1 MLETTRK
8 AKIWLLTLALLFAV
22 FKNGFGEGKAYAAG
36 GDFAGGTG
44 AQVDPYLIE
53 TADQLD
59 KVRGSYLDTG
69 TYFKLISDIDLG
81 GYAAAGWNSI
91 GDSVTPFY
99 GHFDGD
105 GHTIS
110 RLTNHNGDSLGLFG
124 ALSTGGWIGNLKLT
138 DVSIVGDSLVGG
150 LVGDNYQGTIDN
162 VSVSGEITGVDWLG
176 GLVGYSYDG
185 TISNSCAAVK
195 ITGEK
200 KVGGLI
206 GEFMGEM
213 NDSCATGEVSGDRN
227 VGGLIGYAEEG
238 QIQRSYASGKVYGT
252 DEVGGLIGRI
262 EEGDISYSYATGD
275 VSGNMDVGGLIGT
288 QIKVTTSYNH
298 AAGNVSGDADCTS
311 IGGLIGYS
319 NDSKILF
326 SYALGEVSGLEDSNN
341 VGGLAGV
348 NSYWSF
354 GEISHSYALG
364 NVDGGTNGFNVGG
377 LVGVNMNGT
386 ISNSFASGDLNRNSG
401 ETGYYA
407 GGLVGDNTYGTI
419 QDSYASG
426 TVRGNYIVGGLVG
439 NNPSDLGGEIVRS
452 FAIGDVE
459 GGGIGS
465 MNIGGLVGDN
475 SWGKIVDSYAAG
487 KVSGNDVVGGLAGGS
502 DSAEIWTSYSY
513 GEVTGSTNTGGFVG
527 SGSSATIVNSFY
539 DTEKSGLSI
548 SEGGAGLITA
558 QMQSQSSY
566 EADAVNAWDFTATWG
581 IDPVMNGGYPYLK
594 SSLVTLQYEDNDST
608 TGTAP
613 ASQSYVP
620 VTEVGLPGA
629 MDLVKTGHTFVG
641 WNEKADGSGVGY
653 SPGDSYKV
661 RKNTSLYAQWIAVTL
676 SSDATLISS
685 IGTVSTNGSTAE
697 TITDVP
703 YGTTLSTFKAA
714 ITPAAN
720 ATFEVYEADGVTVA
734 TVLASNYK
742 VIVTAE
748 DGTTQVTYT
757 ITVDPAPPSSDAT
770 LTSSIGT
777 VSTNGSAAET
787 ITDVPY
793 GTTLSAF
800 KAAIT
805 PAANATLEVYE
816 ADGVTVATSLASNYR
831 VIVTAEDGTT
841 QVTYTI
847 TVDPAPPSSD
857 ATVTSTIGTVSTNG
871 SAAETITDVPYG
883 TTLSVFKAAITP
895 ATNASLEVYEADG
908 LTVATVLASNYKV
921 IVTAEDGTTQVT
933 YTVTVDPAPPSS
945 DATLTSSIGTVST
958 NGTASETITAV
969 PYGTTLSVF
978 KVAITPATNATF
990 EVYEADG
997 VTVATV
1003 LASNYKVIV
1012 TAEDGTTQVTY
1023 TVTVDPAPP
1032 SSDATLTSSIGT
1044 VSTNGTAS
1052 ETITAV
1058 PYGTTLSVFK
1068 VAITPAT
1075 NATFEVYEAD
1085 GVTVATSLASGN
1097 KVIVTAQDGTTRV
1110 TYTVTV
1116 KSAPSNPTA
1125 GGNGGGSYTPPSNK
1139 LILQPGK
1146 SGELSLL
1153 GEITVTVPSD
1163 AFDKEVIITIN
1174 RETDP
1179 QKLLSDHDVLLSSV
1193 FEVLK
1198 NFKDE
1203 FKNPV
1208 TITIKFN
1215 SAKLPAG
1222 QTPAIFLYDEA
1233 KKRWMEVPNG
1243 QVSGDRVS
1251 VKVRSLAKFAVFAT
1265 QSPVDQETNKEPLVK
1280 LTDIAGHW
1288 AESSILQ
1295 AVREGI
1301 VAGYSDGSFKPNRIV
1316 TRAEFALMLMNAL
1329 KRTNQGGELLFSD
1342 ASKIANWAKNAVALA
1357 VEAGYINGYR
1367 DGTFRPNSAITRAE
1381 MAIMVAK
1388 VLGLSPEKGIST
1400 DFKDD
1405 LALPA
1410 WAKGAIASIQA
1421 KEIMKGN
1428 PNGEFAPEAKATRA
1442 EAVTVLL
1449 KLLEAMGK

>member
-8 AKIWLLTLALLFAV
+8 AKIWLLTLALLFTV
-22 FKNGFGEGKAYAAG
+22 FGNSFGEGKAYAAG

-213 NDSCATGEVSGDRN
+213 NDSCATGEISGDRN

-298 AAGNVSGDADCTS
+298 AAGNVSGDANCTS

-348 NSYWSF
+348 NSYWGF

-386 ISNSFASGDLNRNSG
+386 ISNSFASGDVNRNSG

-459 GGGIGS
+459 GGGIDN

-566 EADAVNAWDFTATWG
+566 EADAVNAWDFAATWG

-594 SSLVTLQYEDNDST
+594 SSLVILQYEDNDST

-620 VTEVGLPGA
+620 VTEVSLPGA
-629 MDLVKTGHTFVG
+629 MDLVKTGHTFAG

-703 YGTTLSTFKAA
+703 YGTTLSAFKAA

-734 TVLASNYK
+734 TSLASNYK

-748 DGTTQVTYT
+748 DGTTQVM
-757 ITVDPAPPSSDAT
+757 
-770 LTSSIGT
+770 
-777 VSTNGSAAET
+777 
-787 ITDVPY
+787 
-793 GTTLSAF
+793 
-800 KAAIT
+800 
-805 PAANATLEVYE
+805 
-816 ADGVTVATSLASNYR
+816 
-831 VIVTAEDGTT
+831 
-841 QVTYTI
+841 
-847 TVDPAPPSSD
+847 
-857 ATVTSTIGTVSTNG
+857 
-871 SAAETITDVPYG
+871 
-883 TTLSVFKAAITP
+883 
-895 ATNASLEVYEADG
+895 
-908 LTVATVLASNYKV
+908 
-921 IVTAEDGTTQVT
+921 

-969 PYGTTLSVF
+969 PYGTTLSAF
-978 KVAITPATNATF
+978 KAAITPATNASF

-997 VTVATV
+997 
-1003 LASNYKVIV
+1003 L
-1012 TAEDGTTQVTY
+1012 
-1023 TVTVDPAPP
+1023 
-1032 SSDATLTSSIGT
+1032 
-1044 VSTNGTAS
+1044 
-1052 ETITAV
+1052 
-1058 PYGTTLSVFK
+1058 
-1068 VAITPAT
+1068 
-1075 NATFEVYEAD
+1075 
-1085 GVTVATSLASGN
+1085 TVATSLVSGY

-1198 NFKDE
+1198 NIEDE

-1251 VKVRSLAKFAVFAT
+1251 VKVRSLGQFAVFAA

-1301 VAGYSDGSFKPNRIV
+1301 IAGYSDGSFKPNRIV

-1329 KRTNQGGELLFSD
+1329 KRTNQGGELPFTD
-1342 ASKIANWAKNAVALA
+1342 ASKIGRWAKNAVALA

-1388 VLGLSPEKGIST
+1388 VLGLSSEKGLAT
-1400 DFKDD
+1400 EFKDD
-1405 LALPA
+1405 LAIPE
-1410 WAKGAIASIQA
+1410 WAKGAIVSIQA
-1421 KEIMKGN
+1421 KEIMKGS
-1428 PNGEFAPEAKATRA
+1428 PNGEFAPAAKATRA

-1449 KLLEAMGK
+1449 KLLEAMEK

>member
-8 AKIWLLTLALLFAV
+8 AKIWLLTLALLFTV
-22 FKNGFGEGKAYAAG
+22 FGNSFGEGKAYAAG

-162 VSVSGEITGVDWLG
+162 VSVSGEITGVDLLG

-298 AAGNVSGDADCTS
+298 AAGNVSGDANCTS

-386 ISNSFASGDLNRNSG
+386 ISNSFASGDVNRNSG

-459 GGGIGS
+459 GGGIDN

-594 SSLVTLQYEDNDST
+594 SSLVILQYEDNDST

-620 VTEVGLPGA
+620 VTEVSLPGA

-653 SPGDSYKV
+653 SAGDSYKV

-676 SSDATLISS
+676 SSDATLTSL
-685 IGTVSTNGSTAE
+685 IGTVSMS
-697 TITDVP
+697 
-703 YGTTLSTFKAA
+703 
-714 ITPAAN
+714 
-720 ATFEVYEADGVTVA
+720 
-734 TVLASNYK
+734 
-742 VIVTAE
+742 
-748 DGTTQVTYT
+748 
-757 ITVDPAPPSSDAT
+757 
-770 LTSSIGT
+770 
-777 VSTNGSAAET
+777 GSASET

-800 KAAIT
+800 KAA
-805 PAANATLEVYE
+805 
-816 ADGVTVATSLASNYR
+816 
-831 VIVTAEDGTT
+831 
-841 QVTYTI
+841 
-847 TVDPAPPSSD
+847 
-857 ATVTSTIGTVSTNG
+857 
-871 SAAETITDVPYG
+871 
-883 TTLSVFKAAITP
+883 
-895 ATNASLEVYEADG
+895 
-908 LTVATVLASNYKV
+908 
-921 IVTAEDGTTQVT
+921 
-933 YTVTVDPAPPSS
+933 
-945 DATLTSSIGTVST
+945 
-958 NGTASETITAV
+958 
-969 PYGTTLSVF
+969 
-978 KVAITPATNATF
+978 
-990 EVYEADG
+990 
-997 VTVATV
+997 
-1003 LASNYKVIV
+1003 
-1012 TAEDGTTQVTY
+1012 
-1023 TVTVDPAPP
+1023 
-1032 SSDATLTSSIGT
+1032 
-1044 VSTNGTAS
+1044 
-1052 ETITAV
+1052 
-1058 PYGTTLSVFK
+1058 
-1068 VAITPAT
+1068 
-1075 NATFEVYEAD
+1075 
-1085 GVTVATSLASGN
+1085 
-1097 KVIVTAQDGTTRV
+1097 
-1110 TYTVTV
+1110 
-1116 KSAPSNPTA
+1116 
-1125 GGNGGGSYTPPSNK
+1125 
-1139 LILQPGK
+1139 
-1146 SGELSLL
+1146 
-1153 GEITVTVPSD
+1153 
-1163 AFDKEVIITIN
+1163 
-1174 RETDP
+1174 
-1179 QKLLSDHDVLLSSV
+1179 
-1193 FEVLK
+1193 
-1198 NFKDE
+1198 
-1203 FKNPV
+1203 
-1208 TITIKFN
+1208 
-1215 SAKLPAG
+1215 
-1222 QTPAIFLYDEA
+1222 
-1233 KKRWMEVPNG
+1233 
-1243 QVSGDRVS
+1243 
-1251 VKVRSLAKFAVFAT
+1251 
-1265 QSPVDQETNKEPLVK
+1265 
-1280 LTDIAGHW
+1280 
-1288 AESSILQ
+1288 
-1295 AVREGI
+1295 
-1301 VAGYSDGSFKPNRIV
+1301 
-1316 TRAEFALMLMNAL
+1316 
-1329 KRTNQGGELLFSD
+1329 
-1342 ASKIANWAKNAVALA
+1342 
-1357 VEAGYINGYR
+1357 
-1367 DGTFRPNSAITRAE
+1367 
-1381 MAIMVAK
+1381 
-1388 VLGLSPEKGIST
+1388 
-1400 DFKDD
+1400 
-1405 LALPA
+1405 
-1410 WAKGAIASIQA
+1410 
-1421 KEIMKGN
+1421 
-1428 PNGEFAPEAKATRA
+1428 
-1442 EAVTVLL
+1442 
-1449 KLLEAMGK
+1449 

>member
-162 VSVSGEITGVDWLG
+162 VSVSGEITGVDLLG

-298 AAGNVSGDADCTS
+298 AAGNVSGDANCTS

-386 ISNSFASGDLNRNSG
+386 ISNSFASGDVNRNSG

-459 GGGIGS
+459 GGGIDN

-475 SWGKIVDSYAAG
+475 SWGKIVDSYASG
-487 KVSGNDVVGGLAGGS
+487 KVSGKDVVGGLAGGS

-566 EADAVNAWDFTATWG
+566 EADAVNAWDFAATWG

-594 SSLVTLQYEDNDST
+594 SSLVILQYEDNDST

-613 ASQSYVP
+613 ANQSYVP
-620 VTEVGLPGA
+620 VTEVSLPGA
-629 MDLVKTGHTFVG
+629 MDLVKTGHTFAG

-685 IGTVSTNGSTAE
+685 IGTVSTNGTASE

-703 YGTTLSTFKAA
+703 YGTTLSVFKAA

-734 TVLASNYK
+734 TS
-742 VIVTAE
+742 
-748 DGTTQVTYT
+748 
-757 ITVDPAPPSSDAT
+757 
-770 LTSSIGT
+770 
-777 VSTNGSAAET
+777 
-787 ITDVPY
+787 
-793 GTTLSAF
+793 
-800 KAAIT
+800 
-805 PAANATLEVYE
+805 
-816 ADGVTVATSLASNYR
+816 
-831 VIVTAEDGTT
+831 
-841 QVTYTI
+841 
-847 TVDPAPPSSD
+847 
-857 ATVTSTIGTVSTNG
+857 
-871 SAAETITDVPYG
+871 
-883 TTLSVFKAAITP
+883 
-895 ATNASLEVYEADG
+895 
-908 LTVATVLASNYKV
+908 LASNYKV

-958 NGTASETITAV
+958 NGTVSETITAV
-969 PYGTTLSVF
+969 PYGTTLSAF
-978 KVAITPATNATF
+978 KLAITPAANASF

-997 VTVATV
+997 LTVATS

-1023 TVTVDPAPP
+1023 TITVDPAPP
-1032 SSDATLTSSIGT
+1032 SSDATLTSTIGT
-1044 VSTNGTAS
+1044 VSTNGSAA
-1052 ETITAV
+1052 ETITDV
-1058 PYGTTLSVFK
+1058 PYGTTLSAFK
-1068 VAITPAT
+1068 AAITPAI

-1085 GVTVATSLASGN
+1085 GVTVATSLASGY

-1146 SGELSLL
+1146 SGELSLF
-1153 GEITVTVPSD
+1153 GEITVTVPVD
-1163 AFDKEVIITIN
+1163 ASDKEVIITIN
-1174 RETDP
+1174 RETEP
-1179 QKLLSDHDVLLSSV
+1179 QKLLSDPDVLLSSV

-1243 QVSGDRVS
+1243 QVSGDKVS

-1265 QSPVDQETNKEPLVK
+1265 ESPVDQETNKEPLVK

-1301 VAGYSDGSFKPNRIV
+1301 VTGYSDGSFKPNRIV

-1388 VLGLSPEKGIST
+1388 VLGLSSEKGLAT
-1400 DFKDD
+1400 EFKDD
-1405 LALPA
+1405 LAIPE
-1410 WAKGAIASIQA
+1410 WAKGAIVSIQA
-1421 KEIMKGN
+1421 KEIMKGS
-1428 PNGEFAPEAKATRA
+1428 PNGEFAPAAKATRA

>member
-162 VSVSGEITGVDWLG
+162 VSVSGEITGVDLLG

-213 NDSCATGEVSGDRN
+213 NDSCATGEISGDRN

-298 AAGNVSGDADCTS
+298 AAGNVSGDANCTS

-386 ISNSFASGDLNRNSG
+386 ISNSFASGDVNRNSG

-459 GGGIGS
+459 GGGIDN

-594 SSLVTLQYEDNDST
+594 SSLVILQYEDNDST

-620 VTEVGLPGA
+620 VTEVSLPGA
-629 MDLVKTGHTFVG
+629 MDLVKSGHTFVG

-676 SSDATLISS
+676 SSDATL
-685 IGTVSTNGSTAE
+685 
-697 TITDVP
+697 
-703 YGTTLSTFKAA
+703 
-714 ITPAAN
+714 
-720 ATFEVYEADGVTVA
+720 
-734 TVLASNYK
+734 
-742 VIVTAE
+742 
-748 DGTTQVTYT
+748 
-757 ITVDPAPPSSDAT
+757 
-770 LTSSIGT
+770 TSSIGT
-777 VSTNGSAAET
+777 VSTNGTASET
-787 ITDVPY
+787 ITAVPY

-800 KAAIT
+800 KAAI
-805 PAANATLEVYE
+805 
-816 ADGVTVATSLASNYR
+816 S
-831 VIVTAEDGTT
+831 
-841 QVTYTI
+841 
-847 TVDPAPPSSD
+847 
-857 ATVTSTIGTVSTNG
+857 
-871 SAAETITDVPYG
+871 
-883 TTLSVFKAAITP
+883 P
-895 ATNASLEVYEADG
+895 ATNASFEVYEANG
-908 LTVATVLASNYKV
+908 LTVATSLASNYKV

-969 PYGTTLSVF
+969 PYGTTLSAF
-978 KVAITPATNATF
+978 KLAITPAA
-990 EVYEADG
+990 
-997 VTVATV
+997 
-1003 LASNYKVIV
+1003 
-1012 TAEDGTTQVTY
+1012 
-1023 TVTVDPAPP
+1023 
-1032 SSDATLTSSIGT
+1032 
-1044 VSTNGTAS
+1044 
-1052 ETITAV
+1052 
-1058 PYGTTLSVFK
+1058 
-1068 VAITPAT
+1068 

-1085 GVTVATSLASGN
+1085 GVTVATSLASSY

-1153 GEITVTVPSD
+1153 GEITVTVPVD
-1163 AFDKEVIITIN
+1163 ASDKEVIITIN

-1215 SAKLPAG
+1215 STKLPAG

-1329 KRTNQGGELLFSD
+1329 KRTNQGGELLFTDS
-1342 ASKIANWAKNAVALA
+1342 AKIGRWAKNAVALA

-1388 VLGLSPEKGIST
+1388 VLGLSSEKGLAT
-1400 DFKDD
+1400 EFKDD
-1405 LALPA
+1405 LAIPE
-1410 WAKGAIASIQA
+1410 WAKGAIVSIQA
-1421 KEIMKGN
+1421 KEIMKGS
-1428 PNGEFAPEAKATRA
+1428 PNGEFAPAAKATRA